1 MNETQAIINIIDQK
15 PFISFEQAATMRD
28 LLMGESIHHYQVELL
43 EEGNES
49 AGFVVIRHSE
59 AQEDLATQKV
69 IHEWKDDP
77 SLSSDKE
84 KNDHFASQS
93 ANKVYHPALRTYF
106 LYIPLAMVGVFLV
119 FFAVELWM
127 FALSLLGLSGLPGWI
142 DGLLLIII
150 TQMMGGAWLVW
161 LLSGVLL
168 NYYGTALFIDG
179 RGLTFKK
186 GIVTRD
192 VTNVRFDEI
201 RTIGLRQGIFDRL
214 LNIGTLEFASS
225 GTDDVDIRFINMAN
239 PAGVKA
245 EIEDIIERYRH

>member
-1 MNETQAIINIIDQK
+1 MNETQTVIKNINQK
-15 PFISFEQAATMRD
+15 PFVSFEQAATMRD
-28 LLMGESIHHYQVELL
+28 LLIGESTHHFQVELF

-49 AGFVVIRHSE
+49 AGFVVTRNSQS
-59 AQEDLATQKV
+59 QEDLTTQEV
-69 IHEWKDDP
+69 IYEWKDDP
-77 SLSSDKE
+77 SLSDKE
-84 KNDHFASQS
+84 INEYFTTLSV
-93 ANKVYHPALRTYF
+93 NKVYHPALRTYL
-106 LYIPLAMVGVFLV
+106 LYIPLAMIGIVLV
-119 FFAVELWM
+119 LFAVELWM
-127 FALSLLGLSGLPGWI
+127 FVLSLLGLSGLPGWI
-142 DGLLLIII
+142 DGVLLIII

-161 LLSGVLL
+161 LLCGVLL

-186 GIVTRD
+186 GIITRD